1 MVVVSGRARLG
12 PIERPP
18 AEGASWTPQPFCVM
32 RLQTSGPDGAVESV
46 RVGMGGAESSDP
58 TSKILT
64 TTIHYSTPKGLGEVG
79 GDCPIEYVQGF
90 PADGANGLFRTW
102 CLRWSARPPGGSC

>member
-1 MVVVSGRARLG
+1 MVVVVSGRARLG

-32 RLQTSGPDGAVESV
+32 RLQTSGPDGAVGSV

-79 GDCPIEYVQGF
+79 GDCPVFGVLGVLAGLRRG
-90 PADGANGLFRTW
+90 PAGTIV
-102 CLRWSARPPGGSC
+102 